1 MIMTLLIT
9 GASSGIGKAAAALFA
24 ERGYQVFDLSRRG
37 TIPCDV
43 TDEASVQRAVA
54 EVMRRTDHI
63 DVLILNAGFGI
74 SGPAECTPV
83 EDVRRQMDVNFTGA
97 VAVVQQ
103 VLPYM
108 RRRRKGRII
117 FTSSVA
123 AILPIPYQSFYSASK
138 AAINAFA
145 LALQN
150 EVRDYGIRV
159 SVLMP
164 GDVRTGFTAA
174 RKKVQLPIGDA
185 GVSPAVNTGGAGI
198 SPAGNTGDAGVSP
211 AGNIG
216 EAGLS
221 PAGMGERLEVYPDTI
236 GSCTTTQ
243 MFSPFKEVS
252 EIAYPH
258 AEQAVATMERDEQH
272 GLTPQAMAH
281 CLYRIATARHPRPQ
295 YIGGAEYHLF
305 AFLHRL
311 LPQRLVNYIVGKL
324 YS

>member
-1 MIMTLLIT
+1 MTLLIT

-43 TDEASVQRAVA
+43 TDEASVQSAVA
-54 EVMRRTDHI
+54 EVMRRADHI

-74 SGPAECTPV
+74 SGPAECTPIA
-83 EDVRRQMDVNFTGA
+83 DVRTQMDVNFTGA

-108 RRRRKGRII
+108 RQRRQGRII

-150 EVRDYGIRV
+150 EVRDYGICV

-164 GDVRTGFTAA
+164 GDVQTGFTAA
-174 RKKVQLPIGDA
+174 RKKVQYSTLNSQRSTLNPQP
-185 GVSPAVNTGGAGI
+185 STLNSQPST
-198 SPAGNTGDAGVSP
+198 P
-211 AGNIG
+211 
-216 EAGLS
+216 
-221 PAGMGERLEVYPDTI
+221 
-236 GSCTTTQ
+236 
-243 MFSPFKEVS
+243 
-252 EIAYPH
+252 YPH
-258 AEQAVATMERDEQH
+258 AEQAVAAMERDEQR
-272 GLTPQAMAH
+272 GLTPQAMAR

-311 LPQRLVNYIVGKL
+311 LPQRLVNYIVGRL

>member
-1 MIMTLLIT
+1 MKMTLLIT
-9 GASSGIGKAAAALFA
+9 GASSGIGKATAALFA

-43 TDEASVQRAVA
+43 TDEASVQRAVE

-83 EDVRRQMDVNFTGA
+83 EDVRRQMEVNFTGA

-108 RRRRKGRII
+108 RQRRKGRII

-164 GDVRTGFTAA
+164 GDVQTGFTAA
-174 RKKVQLPIGDA
+174 RRKVQLPTLN
-185 GVSPAVNTGGAGI
+185 PQ
-198 SPAGNTGDAGVSP
+198 
-211 AGNIG
+211 
-216 EAGLS
+216 LS
-221 PAGMGERLEVYPDTI
+221 T
-236 GSCTTTQ
+236 
-243 MFSPFKEVS
+243 
-252 EIAYPH
+252 AYPH
-258 AEQAVATMERDEQH
+258 AEHAVAAMERDEQR
-272 GLTPQAMAH
+272 GLTPQAMARS
-281 CLYRIATARHPRPQ
+281 LYHIATARHPRPQ
-295 YIGGAEYHLF
+295 YIGGAEYYLF
-305 AFLHRL
+305 AFLQWL
-311 LPQRLVNYIVGKL
+311 LPTRLVNYIVGRL

>member
-1 MIMTLLIT
+1 MQHLSLPVLAMNNHKPIIPTLLIT
-9 GASSGIGKAAAALFA
+9 GASSGIGKATAALFA

-43 TDEASVQRAVA
+43 TNEESVKSAVA

-74 SGPAECTPV
+74 SGPAECTPIA
-83 EDVRRQMDVNFTGA
+83 DVRRQMEVNFTGA
-97 VAVVQQ
+97 VTVVQHL
-103 VLPYM
+103 LPHM
-108 RRRRKGRII
+108 RQRRQGRII

-150 EVRDYGIRV
+150 EVRDYGICV

-164 GDVRTGFTAA
+164 GDVKTGFTAA
-174 RKKVQLPIGDA
+174 RKKVNTSTHNAQLSA
-185 GVSPAVNTGGAGI
+185 S
-198 SPAGNTGDAGVSP
+198 
-211 AGNIG
+211 
-216 EAGLS
+216 
-221 PAGMGERLEVYPDTI
+221 
-236 GSCTTTQ
+236 
-243 MFSPFKEVS
+243 
-252 EIAYPH
+252 YPH
-258 AEQAVATMERDEQH
+258 AEQAVAAMERDEQH
-272 GLTPQAMAH
+272 GLTPQAMAR

-305 AFLHRL
+305 AFLHWL
-311 LPQRLVNYIVGKL
+311 LPQRLVNYIVGRL

>member
-1 MIMTLLIT
+1 MKMTLLIT

-150 EVRDYGIRV
+150 EVRDYGICV

-185 GVSPAVNTGGAGI
+185 GVSPAVMEVR
-198 SPAGNTGDAGVSP
+198 SPS
-211 AGNIG
+211 
-216 EAGLS
+216 
-221 PAGMGERLEVYPDTI
+221 
-236 GSCTTTQ
+236 TTTK
-243 MFSPFKEVS
+243 MFPSYKEES

-258 AEQAVATMERDEQH
+258 AEQAVKTMERDEQR
-272 GLTPQAMAH
+272 GLSPQAMAC

-295 YIGGAEYHLF
+295 YVGGAEYRLF
-305 AFLHRL
+305 AFLHWL
-311 LPQRLVNYIVGKL
+311 LPQRLVNYIVGRI
-324 YS
+324 YA

>member
-1 MIMTLLIT
+1 MKMTLLIT

-150 EVRDYGIRV
+150 EVRDYGICV

-174 RKKVQLPIGDA
+174 RKKVQMPAGDA
-185 GVSPAVNTGGAGI
+185 GISHAVMEVRSP
-198 SPAGNTGDAGVSP
+198 
-211 AGNIG
+211 
-216 EAGLS
+216 
-221 PAGMGERLEVYPDTI
+221 
-236 GSCTTTQ
+236 GSTTAQ
-243 MFSPFKEVS
+243 MFFSSQSES

-258 AEQAVATMERDEQH
+258 AEHAVATMERDEQR
-272 GLTPQAMAH
+272 GLTPQAMARS
-281 CLYRIATARHPRPQ
+281 LYRIATARHPRPQ
-295 YIGGAEYHLF
+295 YIGGAEYYLF
-305 AFLHRL
+305 AFLHQL
-311 LPQRLVNYIVGKL
+311 LPQRLVNYIVGRL

>member
-1 MIMTLLIT
+1 MSLPVLAMNNHKPITPTLLIT
-9 GASSGIGKAAAALFA
+9 GASSGIGKATAALFA

-43 TDEASVQRAVA
+43 TNEESVKSAVA

-74 SGPAECTPV
+74 SGPAECTPIV
-83 EDVRRQMDVNFTGA
+83 DVRRQMEVNFTGA
-97 VAVVQQ
+97 VTVVQHL
-103 VLPYM
+103 LPYM
-108 RRRRKGRII
+108 RQRRQGRII

-150 EVRDYGIRV
+150 EVRDYGICV

-164 GDVRTGFTAA
+164 GDVKTGFTAA
-174 RKKVQLPIGDA
+174 RKKVNTSTRNAQLSA
-185 GVSPAVNTGGAGI
+185 S
-198 SPAGNTGDAGVSP
+198 
-211 AGNIG
+211 
-216 EAGLS
+216 
-221 PAGMGERLEVYPDTI
+221 
-236 GSCTTTQ
+236 
-243 MFSPFKEVS
+243 
-252 EIAYPH
+252 YPH
-258 AEQAVATMERDEQH
+258 AEQAVAAMERDEQH
-272 GLTPQAMAH
+272 GLTPQTMAR

-305 AFLHRL
+305 AFLHWL
-311 LPQRLVNYIVGKL
+311 LPQRLVNYIVGRL

>member
-1 MIMTLLIT
+1 MKMTLLIT

-37 TIPCDV
+37 TISCDV

-74 SGPAECTPV
+74 SGPAECTPL

-150 EVRDYGIRV
+150 EVRDYGICV

-174 RKKVQLPIGDA
+174 RKKVQQPTGVA
-185 GVSPAVNTGGAGI
+185 GVSPAVMEVW
-198 SPAGNTGDAGVSP
+198 SP
-211 AGNIG
+211 
-216 EAGLS
+216 
-221 PAGMGERLEVYPDTI
+221 
-236 GSCTTTQ
+236 GSTTTK
-243 MFSPFKEVS
+243 MFPSYKEES
-252 EIAYPH
+252 KIAYPH
-258 AEQAVATMERDEQH
+258 AEHAVAAMERDEQC
-272 GLTPQAMAH
+272 GLTPQAMAR

-295 YIGGAEYHLF
+295 YVGGAEYRLF
-305 AFLHRL
+305 AFLHWL
-311 LPQRLVNYIVGKL
+311 LPQRLVNYIVGRI
-324 YS
+324 YA

>member
-1 MIMTLLIT
+1 MNNPKSITQTLLIT
-9 GASSGIGKAAAALFA
+9 GASSGIGKATAQLFA

-43 TDEASVQRAVA
+43 TDEASVQSAVA

-74 SGPAECTPV
+74 SGPAECTPIA
-83 EDVRRQMDVNFTGA
+83 DVRRQMDVNFTGA
-97 VAVVQQ
+97 VMVTQQ

-108 RRRRKGRII
+108 RQRRQGRII
-117 FTSSVA
+117 FTGSVA

-150 EVRDYGIRV
+150 EVRDYGICV

-164 GDVRTGFTAA
+164 GDVQTGFTAA
-174 RKKVQLPIGDA
+174 RKKVQLSTLN
-185 GVSPAVNTGGAGI
+185 SP
-198 SPAGNTGDAGVSP
+198 
-211 AGNIG
+211 
-216 EAGLS
+216 LS
-221 PAGMGERLEVYPDTI
+221 TFDTQP
-236 GSCTTTQ
+236 ST
-243 MFSPFKEVS
+243 P
-252 EIAYPH
+252 YPH
-258 AEQAVATMERDEQH
+258 AEQAVAAMERDEQR
-272 GLTPQAMAH
+272 GLTPQAMAR

-305 AFLHRL
+305 AFLRWL
-311 LPQRLVNYIVGKL
+311 LPQRLVNYIVGRI
-324 YS
+324 YA

>member
-1 MIMTLLIT
+1 MTLLIT

-43 TDEASVQRAVA
+43 SDEASVQRAVA

-83 EDVRRQMDVNFTGA
+83 EDVRRQMEVNFTGA

-108 RRRRKGRII
+108 RQRRQGRII

-185 GVSPAVNTGGAGI
+185 GVSPAVMEVR
-198 SPAGNTGDAGVSP
+198 SPS
-211 AGNIG
+211 
-216 EAGLS
+216 
-221 PAGMGERLEVYPDTI
+221 
-236 GSCTTTQ
+236 TTTK
-243 MFSPFKEVS
+243 MFPSYKEES

-258 AEQAVATMERDEQH
+258 AEQAVATMERDEQR
-272 GLTPQAMAH
+272 GLSPQAMAC

-295 YIGGAEYHLF
+295 YVGGAEYRLF
-305 AFLHRL
+305 AFLHWL
-311 LPQRLVNYIVGKL
+311 LPQRLVNYIVGRI
-324 YS
+324 YA

>member
-1 MIMTLLIT
+1 MKITLLIT

-108 RRRRKGRII
+108 RQRRQGRII

-150 EVRDYGIRV
+150 EVRDYGICV

-164 GDVRTGFTAA
+164 GDVQTGFTAA
-174 RKKVQLPIGDA
+174 RRKVQLPTGDA
-185 GVSPAVNTGGAGI
+185 SVSPAVMEVR
-198 SPAGNTGDAGVSP
+198 SP
-211 AGNIG
+211 
-216 EAGLS
+216 
-221 PAGMGERLEVYPDTI
+221 
-236 GSCTTTQ
+236 GSTTTK
-243 MFSPFKEVS
+243 MFPSYKEES

-258 AEQAVATMERDEQH
+258 AEHAVAAMERDEQR
-272 GLTPQAMAH
+272 GLSPQAMAR

-295 YIGGAEYHLF
+295 YVGGAEYRLF
-305 AFLHRL
+305 AFLHWL
-311 LPQRLVNYIVGKL
+311 LPQRLVNYIVGRL
-324 YS
+324 YA

>member
-1 MIMTLLIT
+1 MTLLIT
-9 GASSGIGKAAAALFA
+9 GASSGIGKATAQLFA

-43 TDEASVQRAVA
+43 TDEARVQSAVA

-74 SGPAECTPV
+74 SGPAECTPIA
-83 EDVRRQMDVNFTGA
+83 DVRRQMDVNFTGA

-103 VLPYM
+103 VLPHM
-108 RRRRKGRII
+108 RQRRQGRII

-150 EVRDYGIRV
+150 EVRDYGICV

-164 GDVRTGFTAA
+164 GDVQTGFTAA
-174 RKKVQLPIGDA
+174 RKKVQLPSGDA
-185 GVSPAVNTGGAGI
+185 GVSPAVMEEHSPCRTTTKKI
-198 SPAGNTGDAGVSP
+198 SPFS
-211 AGNIG
+211 G
-216 EAGLS
+216 EL
-221 PAGMGERLEVYPDTI
+221 
-236 GSCTTTQ
+236 
-243 MFSPFKEVS
+243 

-258 AEQAVATMERDEQH
+258 AEQAVAAMERDEQR
-272 GLTPQAMAH
+272 GLTPKAMAR
-281 CLYRIATARHPRPQ
+281 CLYRIATTRHPRPQ

-305 AFLHRL
+305 AFLHWL
-311 LPQRLVNYIVGKL
+311 LPQRLVNYIVGRL

>member
-1 MIMTLLIT
+1 MTLLIT

-150 EVRDYGIRV
+150 EVRDYGICV

-185 GVSPAVNTGGAGI
+185 GVSPAVMEVR
-198 SPAGNTGDAGVSP
+198 SPS
-211 AGNIG
+211 
-216 EAGLS
+216 
-221 PAGMGERLEVYPDTI
+221 
-236 GSCTTTQ
+236 TTTK
-243 MFSPFKEVS
+243 MFPSYKEES

-258 AEQAVATMERDEQH
+258 AEQAVETMERDEQR
-272 GLTPQAMAH
+272 GLSPQAMAR

-295 YIGGAEYHLF
+295 YVGGAEYRLF
-305 AFLHRL
+305 AFLHWL
-311 LPQRLVNYIVGKL
+311 LPQRSFNYIVGRI
-324 YS
+324 YA

>member
-1 MIMTLLIT
+1 MNNPKSITKTLLIT
-9 GASSGIGKAAAALFA
+9 GASSGIGKATAQLFA

-43 TDEASVQRAVA
+43 TDEASVRRAVE

-74 SGPAECTPV
+74 SGPAECTPIA
-83 EDVRRQMDVNFTGA
+83 DVRRQMDVNFTGA

-103 VLPYM
+103 VLPHM
-108 RRRRKGRII
+108 RQRRQGRII
-117 FTSSVA
+117 FTGSVA

-150 EVRDYGIRV
+150 EVRDYGICV

-164 GDVRTGFTAA
+164 GDVQTGFTAA
-174 RKKVQLPIGDA
+174 RKKVQLSTP
-185 GVSPAVNTGGAGI
+185 
-198 SPAGNTGDAGVSP
+198 
-211 AGNIG
+211 
-216 EAGLS
+216 
-221 PAGMGERLEVYPDTI
+221 
-236 GSCTTTQ
+236 
-243 MFSPFKEVS
+243 
-252 EIAYPH
+252 YPH
-258 AEQAVATMERDEQH
+258 AEQAVAAMERDEQR
-272 GLTPQAMAH
+272 GLTPQAMAR

-305 AFLHRL
+305 AFLQWL
-311 LPQRLVNYIVGKL
+311 LPMRLVNYIVGRL
-324 YS
+324 YA

>member
-1 MIMTLLIT
+1 MTLLIT
-9 GASSGIGKAAAALFA
+9 GASSGIGKATAQLFA

-43 TDEASVQRAVA
+43 TDEASVQRAVE

-74 SGPAECTPV
+74 SGPAECTPIA
-83 EDVRRQMDVNFTGA
+83 DVRRQLEVNFTGA

-103 VLPYM
+103 VLPHM
-108 RRRRKGRII
+108 RQRRQGRII

-150 EVRDYGIRV
+150 EVRDYGICV

-164 GDVRTGFTAA
+164 GDVQTGFTAA
-174 RKKVQLPIGDA
+174 RKKVQLSTLNSQRSTLNPQP
-185 GVSPAVNTGGAGI
+185 STLNSQPST
-198 SPAGNTGDAGVSP
+198 P
-211 AGNIG
+211 
-216 EAGLS
+216 
-221 PAGMGERLEVYPDTI
+221 
-236 GSCTTTQ
+236 
-243 MFSPFKEVS
+243 
-252 EIAYPH
+252 YPH
-258 AEQAVATMERDEQH
+258 AEQAVAAMERDEQR
-272 GLTPQAMAH
+272 GLTPQAMAR
-281 CLYRIATARHPRPQ
+281 CLYRIVTARHPRPQ
-295 YIGGAEYHLF
+295 YIGGAEYHIF
-305 AFLHRL
+305 AFLHWL
-311 LPQRLVNYIVGKL
+311 LPQRLVNYIVGRL